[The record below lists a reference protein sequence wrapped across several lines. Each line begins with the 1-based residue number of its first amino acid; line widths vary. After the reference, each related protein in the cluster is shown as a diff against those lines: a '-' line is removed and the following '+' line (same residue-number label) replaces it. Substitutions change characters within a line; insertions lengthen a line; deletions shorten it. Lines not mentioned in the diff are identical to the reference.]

1 MNSGRTV
8 FSQIL
13 DYLPWY
19 EFQKCVARYRGD
31 YQLGETLFEIR
42 HLPVSTY
49 PEEAEL
55 VPSWAAGVARDGR
68 QKENGSE
75 VVHWIYNRWRQG
87 R

>member
-1 MNSGRTV
+1 M
-8 FSQIL
+8 
-13 DYLPWY
+13 
-19 EFQKCVARYRGD
+19 ARYRGD

-87 R
+87 RKSEILGQLKRTLASKMGIEA